1 MGASPVTAPASC
13 DTGLRKFI
21 ITPKPTRPAAWWT
34 RDFRGTR
41 DQVIEVRHWLENLL
55 PDCGPRADVLLL
67 ASELSTNAVVHSRS
81 GEPGGRFSVDVEWT
95 PALVRVVVGDEG
107 SDKAP
112 VVVVRTGNAPPLGES
127 GRGLLLVDELANAW
141 GTASR
146 PQHRWVWAD
155 IAWQAR
161 GGPSPEAERGKD
173 AAAEDSSSTP
183 FGSRHMS

>member
-1 MGASPVTAPASC
+1 MTAPASC
-13 DTGLRKFI
+13 DTGLRKII
-21 ITPKPTRPAAWWT
+21 ITSPKPTPPTALWT

-41 DQVIEVRHWLENLL
+41 DQVVEVRHWLEELL

-95 PALVRVVVGDEG
+95 PALVRVIVGDQG

-112 VVVVRTGNAPPLGES
+112 AVVARTGDTPPLGES

-141 GTASR
+141 GTATR
-146 PQHRWVWAD
+146 LQHRWVWAD
-155 IAWQAR
+155 IPWQAR
-161 GGPSPEAERGKD
+161 GGPSPEAPRGMD
-173 AAAEDSSSTP
+173 AATADPAAPP
-183 FGSRHMS
+183 FGSRRMS